1 MATDRPYLVGLT
13 GSIGMGKSETAKML
27 AKLGLPV
34 YDADAAVHALYEPG
48 GAAVAKI
55 ATAFPGAVR
64 NGRVDRGE
72 LARQLSANTSAF
84 ARLEAIVHPLAA
96 DVQRVFIEE
105 AKAKGAELI
114 VLDIPLLFE
123 TGGDARMDAVVV
135 VSAPQDVQR
144 ARVLSREGMTRDRLN
159 GILARQISDA
169 EKRAKAHFVVETDKG
184 LDHAFDQV
192 KKIVAE
198 LGERRA
204 RQKASSTAKH
214 S

>member
-1 MATDRPYLVGLT
+1 MATERPYLVGLT
-13 GSIGMGKSETAKML
+13 GSIGMGKSETAKMF

-55 ATAFPGAVR
+55 AEAFAGSVK
-64 NGRVDRGE
+64 NSRVDRGE
-72 LARQLSANTSAF
+72 LARQLSADASAF

-96 DVQRVFIEE
+96 DAQRAFVEE
-105 AKAKGAELI
+105 AKTKGAEVV

-123 TGGDARMDAVVV
+123 TGGEARMDAVVV

-144 ARVLSREGMTRDRLN
+144 ARVLSREGMTRDRLD
-159 GILARQISDA
+159 GIIARQIPDA
-169 EKRAKAHFVVETDKG
+169 QKRAKAHFVIETDKG
-184 LDHAFDQV
+184 LDHAFEQV

-198 LGERRA
+198 LSKRRA
-204 RQKASSTAKH
+204 QQKARKTEKH